1 VEQNLILNLIP
12 RIILYFF
19 LVKNNVE
26 LILSFGSENIVDLG
40 NTPGSEKIQINKNN
54 IVAKAIVVS

>member
-1 VEQNLILNLIP
+1 MEQNLILNLIP